1 MGMVQP
7 MPMRSVAHTRARLSP
22 IPQWSLSFLYDLSV
36 GGQFTVSMRHRPL
49 RRCTPLELA
58 DQYIVLCI
66 LIGVLAFVYE
76 VSYLS
81 IHQPASRSIHPPLVV
96 TYTCIHT
103 QLLLIKSVLD
113 KYRIFQLL
121 SGGGS
126 SRAPIQAA
134 TSLESQS
141 HPHEASP
148 LLGGG
153 GSHQPHQHYHAT
165 TPAAG
170 AMGEEDSAADDDGP
184 TGGRPVVAA
193 ATVAAAN
200 SNLAGGVVG
209 WEALTW
215 WDQIEILNVW
225 TLVAMAGCVCV
236 LLFAGLALRER
247 DDLMVDGAL
256 RVLVGL
262 ASLLLWLALIQY
274 LEYDPRYYTLV
285 LTIRRAVPRIVQ
297 FVGGIVPMF
306 IGYCLLGTILFGD
319 RTEYFGSLSKTAA
332 TLFCVVVSEPVIR
345 MHVQIDVCIG
355 CRALHP
361 SHSSIPPFLPQ
372 HTTQNGDSIKLAL
385 DSISYVPV
393 VGALYIVVYLCLFA
407 YV

>member
-1 MGMVQP
+1 M
-7 MPMRSVAHTRARLSP
+7 
-22 IPQWSLSFLYDLSV
+22 

-76 VSYLS
+76 
-81 IHQPASRSIHPPLVV
+81 
-96 TYTCIHT
+96 
-103 QLLLIKSVLD
+103 LLLIKSVLD

-126 SRAPIQAA
+126 SRAPIQPA
-134 TSLESQS
+134 TSLQSQS
-141 HPHEASP
+141 HLHEASP

-153 GSHQPHQHYHAT
+153 GGSHHQPHQQHYHAT
-165 TPAAG
+165 SPAA
-170 AMGEEDSAADDDGP
+170 EDSAADDDGP

-236 LLFAGLALRER
+236 LLFAGLALRAR

-319 RTEYFGSLSKTAA
+319 RTEHFGSLAKTAA
-332 TLFCVVVSEPVIR
+332 TLFCVVVSDPVIR
-345 MHVQIDVCIG
+345 IHVQIDRHVCIG
-355 CRALHP
+355 CARPPSISCLHPSLPITTYFAERRLHQAGARLRQLRARGRRALHRG
-361 SHSSIPPFLPQ
+361 LPLPLRLRVSKQ
-372 HTTQNGDSIKLAL
+372 RRGSVRSKRPRH
-385 DSISYVPV
+385 
-393 VGALYIVVYLCLFA
+393 
-407 YV
+407 

>member
-1 MGMVQP
+1 M
-7 MPMRSVAHTRARLSP
+7 H
-22 IPQWSLSFLYDLSV
+22 
-36 GGQFTVSMRHRPL
+36 
-49 RRCTPLELA
+49 
-58 DQYIVLCI
+58 
-66 LIGVLAFVYE
+66 
-76 VSYLS
+76 
-81 IHQPASRSIHPPLVV
+81 
-96 TYTCIHT
+96 TCIHT

-121 SGGGS
+121 SGGVS
-126 SRAPIQAA
+126 NRASTQPA
-134 TSLESQS
+134 TSLQSPS

-148 LLGGG
+148 LFGG
-153 GSHQPHQHYHAT
+153 GSHHHPLQRYHAT
-165 TPAAG
+165 TPVVG
-170 AMGEEDSAADDDGP
+170 ALGEEDSAAADGP

-200 SNLAGGVVG
+200 ANSAGGVVG

-236 LLFAGLALRER
+236 LLFAGLAVRAR

-262 ASLLLWLALIQY
+262 SSLLLWLALIQY

-332 TLFCVVVSEPVIR
+332 TLFCVVVSELFACMDTDRHAQCVRLLRPPSISFLQTFPP
-345 MHVQIDVCIG
+345 QIS
-355 CRALHP
+355 RATEWRLHQVGARL
-361 SHSSIPPFLPQ
+361 HQLRARGGRAVHRGLPLPLRLRVSKEGFRFDQ
-372 HTTQNGDSIKLAL
+372 TPGPNASDYDMMILNKHPNTPTPTTQ
-385 DSISYVPV
+385 VP
-393 VGALYIVVYLCLFA
+393 YDHDRHH
-407 YV
+407 